1 MSMDDEFRDPDVIQQ
16 VEILAMEFEEAFV
29 HIRRY
34 TKSDICAWF
43 VVDAFLDR
51 KRIERMQAQRK
62 RKGDRPVSE
71 AQLKELASLEIES
84 LADLSRKEAQVL
96 IDRFDCKGQEKDQ
109 EEEEGGTGWY

>member
-16 VEILAMEFEEAFV
+16 VEILAMEFQEAFN

-34 TKSDICAWF
+34 TKSDISAWF
-43 VVDAFLDR
+43 VVDAFLDW
-51 KRIERMQAQRK
+51 KRIERMQSQRK

-96 IDRFDCKGQEKDQ
+96 IDRFNRKDQ
-109 EEEEGGTGWY
+109 EEVEEGTGWY